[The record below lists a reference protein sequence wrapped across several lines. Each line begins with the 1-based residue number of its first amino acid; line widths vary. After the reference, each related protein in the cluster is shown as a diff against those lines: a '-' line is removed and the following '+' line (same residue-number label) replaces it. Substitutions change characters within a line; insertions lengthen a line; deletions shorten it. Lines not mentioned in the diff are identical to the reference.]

1 MVHSNIFICHH
12 GTVCKHSP
20 TQLVFQ
26 YSKSL
31 KVMAILYHPL
41 ITVLSDAPQAV
52 QHVAMAMN
60 SSCA

>member
-1 MVHSNIFICHH
+1 MVHSNIFTCHH
-12 GTVCKHSP
+12 GTVCK
-20 TQLVFQ
+20 TQPYPASVQ

-31 KVMAILYHPL
+31 KVTAILYHPL